1 MTSKFRR
8 EKEEGMEEAILTL
21 DLGTTAVK
29 ATLFTL
35 GGEARAQ
42 ATREY
47 PTERPR
53 PDWAEQDPEA
63 WWEASV
69 EAVRALGDLSTV
81 KAISLTSQR
90 EGVVPVDD
98 QGNPLARC
106 IIWQDRRARQEA
118 QELASVFGDA
128 LHARTGMRPDP
139 TFTAPKLLWMRRQA
153 PESFTRARW
162 FLQPRDFLYLRLTG
176 CAVTDPSLAS
186 RTMLWDVRTGRWWE
200 EGLSYVGVRADQF
213 PPVHPSTAMPGA
225 LSPDGARALGMQPG
239 VPVVVGA
246 GDRACEAIGVGAGG
260 GRVMVSIG
268 TTTNISAATSM
279 FPAHLDTRVL
289 YSAHGVPGWYLI
301 EQGLSTSGAILRW
314 LRDEVLGG
322 RWTYADLDRLA
333 AESPPGARGLILLP
347 FFMGARST
355 RWNPRARGLFLG
367 LSLGHRLGDIVRSVL
382 EGVALEVRACLD
394 LLREGAIPV
403 SELAVVGG
411 GSRSNLW
418 NQILADA
425 TGCPVVVPKERE
437 AASLGAMILAAAGL
451 GVIREIA
458 SQGRT
463 LNPVG
468 GFFASREEVC
478 RRYEKL
484 YSLYNAA
491 YHAVEPLCESLA
503 TFAEEG
509 G

>member
-1 MTSKFRR
+1 
-8 EKEEGMEEAILTL
+8 MEETVLTL

-35 GGEARAQ
+35 DGEVRAQ
-42 ATREY
+42 AAREY

-69 EAVRALGDLSTV
+69 EAVRDLGDLESV
-81 KAISLTSQR
+81 KVVSLTSQR
-90 EGVVPVDD
+90 EGVVPVDAH
-98 QGNPLARC
+98 GNPLARC
-106 IIWQDRRARQEA
+106 IIWQDRRAHREA
-118 QELASVFGDA
+118 QELARVFGGA

-139 TFTAPKLLWMRRQA
+139 TFTAPKLLWMRRHD
-153 PESFTRARW
+153 PEPFARARW

-176 CAVTDPSLAS
+176 CPATDPSLAS
-186 RTMLWDVRTGRWWE
+186 RTMLWEVGKGAWWE
-200 EGLSYVGVRADQF
+200 EGLSYLGVRPDQF
-213 PPVHPSTAMPGA
+213 PPVFPSTAMPGA
-225 LSPDGARALGMQPG
+225 LSPEAAGAMGLRPG
-239 VPVVVGA
+239 LPVVLGA
-246 GDRACEAIGVGAGG
+246 GDRACEAIGLGALG
-260 GRVMVSIG
+260 GRVMVSTG
-268 TTTNISAATSM
+268 TTTNVSTATDT
-279 FPAHLDTRVL
+279 FPSRLDPRLL
-289 YSAHGVPGWYLI
+289 YSAHAIPGFYLI

-355 RWNPRARGLFLG
+355 RWNPRARGAFLG

-382 EGVALEVRACLD
+382 EGVAMEIRACLD
-394 LLREGAIPV
+394 LLREGGIPV
-403 SELAVVGG
+403 VEIAAAGG
-411 GSRSNLW
+411 GARSSLW

-425 TGCPVVVPKERE
+425 AGCPVAVPKELE

-451 GVIREIA
+451 GVVEEIT
-458 SQGRT
+458 SSWSV
-463 LNPVG
+463 LNPPARLFG
-468 GFFASREEVC
+468 YREEVA

-484 YSLYNAA
+484 YSLYNALYRA
-491 YHAVEPLCESLA
+491 MEPLYENLA
-503 TFAEEG
+503 VLEEEEG
-509 G
+509 